1 MSVEYQ
7 AKIIVGVPMEKVDFS
22 TMDKESVE
30 DLVNDFFFTSDA
42 WCGGQEFLGEEVLV
56 CENGKAVNIND
67 IQDLNFFD
75 IKLNLHEDLQRYGA
89 KVDFNDIQI
98 YLLSTIS

>member
-1 MSVEYQ
+1 MSVQYQ

-22 TMDKESVE
+22 TMDEESIE

-56 CENGKAVNIND
+56 CGNGTAVNIND

-75 IKLNLHEDLQRYGA
+75 IKSSLQDNLRIYGA

-98 YLLSTIS
+98 YLLSAIS

>member
-7 AKIIVGVPMEKVDFS
+7 TKIIVGVPMEKVDFS
-22 TMDKESVE
+22 AMDEESVE
-30 DLVNDFFFTSDA
+30 DLVNDFFFTSNS

-56 CENGKAVNIND
+56 CENGKAININD

-75 IKLNLHEDLQRYGA
+75 IKSNLQDNLRIYGA

-98 YLLSTIS
+98 YLLSAIS